1 MAKHKAGGITY
12 VSQSDLGNLLETQRL
27 PKAMPA
33 GYDER
38 KGLPIVTGCLDYFPD
53 ALLDVAY
60 CSKIGSDQHNPG
72 EPLHWAK
79 DKSADEVNTM
89 VRHLM
94 ERGTRDTDGVRH
106 SAKVAWRALANLQRE
121 IEDEV
126 AQKMAAKRRSRRGA
140 RRGARRG

>member
-1 MAKHKAGGITY
+1 MRKLTSCDGDRTDTADRIEK
-12 VSQSDLGNLLETQRL
+12 LLAQQRL
-27 PKAMPA
+27 PKAMPSD
-33 GYDER
+33 YNER

-89 VRHLM
+89 VRHMM

-106 SAKVAWRALANLQRE
+106 STKVAWRALANLQRE

-126 AQKMAAKRRSRRGA
+126 AQKMVAKRRPRRGA
-140 RRGARRG
+140 RRG